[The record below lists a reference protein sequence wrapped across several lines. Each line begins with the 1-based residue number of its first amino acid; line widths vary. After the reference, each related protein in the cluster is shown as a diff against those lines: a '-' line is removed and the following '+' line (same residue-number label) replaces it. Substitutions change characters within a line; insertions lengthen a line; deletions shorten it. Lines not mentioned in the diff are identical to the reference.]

1 MTRRATLQHVAAAAA
16 VSSAT
21 VDRVLNGRL
30 PVREATALRVIE
42 AAERIGYHGARLM
55 RERLRE
61 RSPMRALGFCLQKRS
76 HPFYMSFGQALS
88 AAASQHR
95 PQSCTAVIDYID
107 TLAPDQIAER
117 LLTLGREVDAVAVVA
132 VDHPYVTQAIA
143 SLQAE
148 GKPSFALLS
157 DVSAPQRAGY
167 IGLDHRKNG
176 RTAAWIIR
184 RLATRSGPIG
194 VFVGSHRYLGQE
206 TAEMSFRSYLREH
219 APDMRVLDARV
230 NLEDTQVA
238 YEAAIELLAREREL
252 AGLYIVGGGAAGVIR
267 ALREE
272 PGRRIATVCTEL
284 TAEHRQA
291 LIDGCVDLVIATP
304 LQLIAARAVEVMG
317 QAIDAGGAAAVAAQH
332 TVPFE
337 LYISENV

>member
-1 MTRRATLQHVAAAAA
+1 VTGRATLQDVALAAA
-16 VSSAT
+16 VSAAT

-30 PVREATALRVIE
+30 PVRESTALRVIE
-42 AAERIGYHGARLM
+42 AAEKLGYHGARLM

-61 RSPMRALGFCLQKRS
+61 RLPMRALGFCLQKRS
-76 HPFYMSFGQALS
+76 HPFYLSFGQALS
-88 AAASQHR
+88 AAASQQR
-95 PQSCTAVIDYID
+95 PQACTAVIDYID

-117 LLTLGREVDAVAVVA
+117 LLSLGREVDAVAVVA
-132 VDHPYVTQAIA
+132 VDHPYVTEAIERPHA
-143 SLQAE
+143 D
-148 GKPSFALLS
+148 GKPTFVLLS
-157 DVSAPQRAGY
+157 DVSAPLRAGY

-176 RTAAWIIR
+176 RTAAWTMH
-184 RLATRSGPIG
+184 RLATRTGPIG

-219 APDMRVLDARV
+219 APGLRVLDARV

-238 YEAAIELLAREREL
+238 YEAALELLVREREL

-272 PGRRIATVCTEL
+272 QGGRITTVCTEL

-291 LIDGCVDLVIATP
+291 LIDGRVDLVIATP
-304 LQLIAARAVEVMG
+304 LQVIAARAVEVMNR
-317 QAIDAGGAAAVAAQH
+317 AIDAGSAAPVAVQH

-337 LYISENV
+337 LYIAENI